1 MEPTTF
7 TTRLRTL
14 TGADI
19 EAVAGAL
26 RHEIDTADGE
36 VTWWRATT
44 AVGATLR
51 RQHRSREAGLVAH
64 EAAQS
69 VLDAA
74 DRSGG
79 VPRADAILVARAASD
94 VARAL
99 AAGPSVGACSAAE
112 VLLAPWRSLVAA

>member
-19 EAVAGAL
+19 EHIAKAL

-51 RQHRSREAGLVAH
+51 RQHRSRQAGLIAH

-69 VLDAA
+69 VLHAA
-74 DRSGG
+74 DRSGAR
-79 VPRADAILVARAASD
+79 RADAILVARAASD
-94 VARAL
+94 VVRAL
-99 AAGPSVGACSAAE
+99 AAGSSAGASSAVE

>member
-1 MEPTTF
+1 MESTAF
-7 TTRLRTL
+7 TSRLKTL

-19 EAVAGAL
+19 HVVAEAL

-51 RQHRSREAGLVAH
+51 RQHRSRQAGLVAH

-79 VPRADAILVARAASD
+79 VQRADAILVARAASD

-99 AAGPSVGACSAAE
+99 VAGPSAGTSSAAE
-112 VLLAPWRSLVAA
+112 VLLAPWAPLVAA

>member
-14 TGADI
+14 TARDIGAI
-19 EAVAGAL
+19 ARAL
-26 RHEIDTADGE
+26 RHEIDTADGV

-51 RQHRSREAGLVAH
+51 RQHRSRQAGLIAH

-74 DRSGG
+74 GRSGD
-79 VPRADAILVARAASD
+79 VSRADAILVARAASD
-94 VARAL
+94 VALAL
-99 AAGPSVGACSAAE
+99 AAGPSAPATSAVE
-112 VLLAPWRSLVAA
+112 VLLAPWRL